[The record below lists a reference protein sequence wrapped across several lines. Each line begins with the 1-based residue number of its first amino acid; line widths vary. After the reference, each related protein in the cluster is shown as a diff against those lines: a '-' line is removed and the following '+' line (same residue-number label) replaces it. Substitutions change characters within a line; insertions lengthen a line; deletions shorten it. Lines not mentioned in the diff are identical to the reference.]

1 VRDKDH
7 PFTVTKVTD
16 CESRTPHLCCSAV
29 ASGTAGKKLIPGI
42 RMKTIIFIL
51 SAGLYLSLIG
61 CTQQAETTVQQLNVA
76 AFEQKMNS
84 ADDKIVLDV
93 RTPAEFRQ
101 GHLAG
106 ATLIDVLES
115 DFEAKAQ
122 KLDKSKPLFVYCAS
136 GIRSEQAAGILHR
149 LGYRDI
155 YELEGG
161 FQEWENAGKPFV
173 ND

>member
-1 VRDKDH
+1 MPV
-7 PFTVTKVTD
+7 PGTK
-16 CESRTPHLCCSAV
+16 
-29 ASGTAGKKLIPGI
+29 KKK
-42 RMKTIIFIL
+42 RMKTTILFIL
-51 SAGLYLSLIG
+51 SAAFYLSLSG
-61 CTQQAETTVQQLNVA
+61 CSQNAETTAQLLDVA

-84 ADDKIVLDV
+84 TNDKIVLDV
-93 RTPAEFRQ
+93 RTPAEYRQ

-136 GIRSEQAAGILHR
+136 GIRSEEAVEILHR
-149 LGYRDI
+149 LGYREI

-161 FQEWENAGKPFV
+161 FQEWESARKPFV

>member
-1 VRDKDH
+1 MPVYWH
-7 PFTVTKVTD
+7 Q
-16 CESRTPHLCCSAV
+16 
-29 ASGTAGKKLIPGI
+29 KKL
-42 RMKTIIFIL
+42 MKTTILFIL
-51 SAGLYLSLIG
+51 SAAFFLSLSG
-61 CTQQAETTVQQLNVA
+61 CTQKTETTAQQLGIT

-84 ADDKIVLDV
+84 TSDKIVLDV

-101 GHLAG
+101 GHVAG

-115 DFEAKAQ
+115 DFEEKVQ

-136 GIRSEQAAGILHR
+136 GIRSEEAVAILHR
-149 LGYRDI
+149 LGYREI

-161 FQEWENAGKPFV
+161 FREWESAGKPIE